1 MDFIDKDL
9 LFQVT
14 PIEQISPRGWPRY
27 ASPQPQFSPR
37 FRIMALA
44 DRFPHP

>member
-1 MDFIDKDL
+1 MGFIDEDL

-27 ASPQPQFSPR
+27 ASLKPKTITR
-37 FRIMALA
+37 FQMV
-44 DRFPHP
+44 